1 MKTSFR
7 IVLAIIAIAFCCC
20 EKDPT
25 FRVIALDNTK
35 ITATS
40 TATTAKITYNATLL
54 EDGKYENGIISI
66 MSCYLRYSDRPA
78 TSFNNMT
85 YYNTQDQEIRYAGP
99 YSFLLEDLRPN
110 TTYYY
115 ALRFGDMYSAVKT
128 FKTTIGT
135 VTVETGTATNITA
148 STAKLSGKCTL
159 NGATLQEAGVLIHT
173 SSSMSYTNYTKR
185 YYGTYLDFVANVTDL
200 VGNTTYYCAYAK
212 DTEGNLYYG
221 DVKNFKTVNQP
232 IRSAKTAVDLGLSVK
247 WAAGN
252 VGATNE
258 SDYGNL
264 YAWGETSTKSVYN
277 WSTYKYCKGSRT
289 TLTKYCTSSSHG
301 VVDNKTVLD
310 PVDDAAHVNWGGN
323 WRMPTEAEQDEL
335 MNKCTWTW
343 TRNYNGTGAAGY
355 IVSSKKNSNS
365 IFLPASGWRLDEEI
379 NGVGSLGNYWSSSLF
394 VGSVDYAYN
403 LDFNSDRVGYSDGA
417 SLTCRDWGYS
427 VRPVC
432 P

>member
-40 TATTAKITYNATLL
+40 TATTAKITYNLNL
-54 EDGKYENGIISI
+54 SEEGKYDNGSI
-66 MSCYLRYSDRPA
+66 RSCYLRYSDRPA

-85 YYNTQDQEIRYAGP
+85 YYNTLGQDIRYSGSD
-99 YSFLLEDLRPN
+99 YFLLEDLRPN

-115 ALRFGDMYSAVKT
+115 ALRLGDMYSAVKT
-128 FKTTIGT
+128 FKTTGI
-135 VTVETGTATNITA
+135 TVETGTATDITT
-148 STAKLSGKCTL
+148 SSAKLSGKCTL
-159 NGATLQEAGVLIHT
+159 NGAKLQESGILVHT

-185 YYGTYLDFVANVTDL
+185 ASGTYTNFNATITGLMS
-200 VGNTTYYCAYAK
+200 NTTYYYCAYAK
-212 DTEGNLYYG
+212 DSEGYIYYG

-252 VGATNE
+252 VGATDETN
-258 SDYGNL
+258 YGQL
-264 YAWGETSTKSVYN
+264 YAWGETTTKSSYVWGTYLYCN
-277 WSTYKYCKGSRT
+277 YKNDWSGMTKYTIADGQTSGSWYSYGTFIGDNKR
-289 TLTKYCTSSSHG
+289 TLTLS
-301 VVDNKTVLD
+301 
-310 PVDDAAHVNWGGN
+310 DDAANANWGGN
-323 WRMPTEAEQDEL
+323 WRMPTESEL
-335 MNKCTWTW
+335 SELANNCSWEWVTFHGMQGFWIVGP
-343 TRNYNGTGAAGY
+343 NG
-355 IVSSKKNSNS
+355 NS
-365 IFLPASGWRLDEEI
+365 IFLPAAGWKSGTETHTL
-379 NGVGSLGNYWSSSLF
+379 GVEGFYWTSSL
-394 VGSVDYAYN
+394 ST
-403 LDFNSDRVGYSDGA
+403 YSDWARAIFISSGSSRWESKDRFYGFA
-417 SLTCRDWGYS
+417 